1 MTSEETR
8 CMIERIGR
16 LKKEKRAAV
25 LCHNYQRPEIYEV
38 ADFTG
43 DSLGLCQ
50 KAQNVDCDIIL
61 FSGVYFMAESA
72 AILNPG
78 KKVIVPAM
86 DAGCSLS
93 DMITV
98 EALLE
103 KKKEHP
109 DAAVVCYINST
120 ADVKAESDICC
131 TSSNAVEVV
140 KSMKEKKI
148 LMVPDKNL
156 AAFVA
161 KQVPEKEIIAWDGF
175 CPIHERITASYL
187 RDALKNRP
195 DTKIIAHPECT
206 DDVRDMADYVVSTTK
221 MVEVARNDSAK
232 DFMVI
237 TECGMVNRMKG
248 ELPDKNFYTVCSVCF
263 DMKKNTLEG
272 IERSLITGQHE
283 VVVPRQVRERAYKT
297 FDRMFKVSAT
307 VGITPQLMEMT

>member
-140 KSMKEKKI
+140 KSMKEKKMLI
-148 LMVPDKNL
+148 VPDKNL

-161 KQVPEKEIIAWDGF
+161 KQVPEKEI
-175 CPIHERITASYL
+175 
-187 RDALKNRP
+187 
-195 DTKIIAHPECT
+195 
-206 DDVRDMADYVVSTTK
+206 
-221 MVEVARNDSAK
+221 
-232 DFMVI
+232 
-237 TECGMVNRMKG
+237 
-248 ELPDKNFYTVCSVCF
+248 
-263 DMKKNTLEG
+263 
-272 IERSLITGQHE
+272 
-283 VVVPRQVRERAYKT
+283 
-297 FDRMFKVSAT
+297 
-307 VGITPQLMEMT
+307 